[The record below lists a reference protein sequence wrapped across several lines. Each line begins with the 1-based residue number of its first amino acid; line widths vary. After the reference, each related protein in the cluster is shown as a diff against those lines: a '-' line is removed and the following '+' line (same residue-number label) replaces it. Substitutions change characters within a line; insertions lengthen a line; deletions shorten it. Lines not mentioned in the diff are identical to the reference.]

1 MAFTTPA
8 GAPAHDPVLDDA
20 LLAVELE
27 LMRTPSVARLNG
39 ARRREIARG
48 ILESL
53 NARGVIAGIPSLEEK
68 PLLRAA

>member
-1 MAFTTPA
+1 MASTTPDTA
-8 GAPAHDPVLDDA
+8 LDDA

-27 LMRTPSVARLNG
+27 LMRTPSLARLNG

-48 ILESL
+48 ILETL
-53 NARGVIAGIPSLEEK
+53 HARGVIAGITSLEDQ

>member
-1 MAFTTPA
+1 MSSTTPA
-8 GAPAHDPVLDDA
+8 GAPAHDPALEDA

-27 LMRTPSVARLNG
+27 LMRNPSLARLNG
-39 ARRREIARG
+39 ARRREISRG

-53 NARGVIAGIPSLEEK
+53 NARGVIAGIPSLEER